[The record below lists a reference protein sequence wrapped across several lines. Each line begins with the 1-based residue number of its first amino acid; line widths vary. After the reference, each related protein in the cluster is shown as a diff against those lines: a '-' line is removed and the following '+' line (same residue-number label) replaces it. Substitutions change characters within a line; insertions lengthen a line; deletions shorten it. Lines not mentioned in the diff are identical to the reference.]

1 MEERVSFERALELL
15 TEGVLPCGTERIPAL
30 RAWGRVLAESVKAP
44 MDQPPWPRAA
54 MDGYAVRAAETAGA
68 SADRPVRFLVKDRI
82 CAGGTPSVKIGK
94 GEAARIM
101 TGAPV
106 PPECDCVVRQ
116 EDTVRGEAGELQ
128 EDTVRGEAGERQEET
143 ARGASGERQEET
155 VRENSGTGDVLV
167 LKEMKPWENYCFAG
181 DDFRKGAVILPAGT
195 RIDGNAVGILASAG
209 LWKEGT
215 ELTVYRK
222 VRCALICTGDEL
234 VPAAWPEGGAAKRGT
249 AGCSTADGGMNAGG
263 AAENGSRAAD
273 WGPAEGSMNVGGA
286 ADWDPADGD
295 VLRLPPG
302 KIYSSNGP
310 ALLCRLRDLGA
321 EVIMYRETFP
331 DSAEALAEAFREAAG
346 PGSRGRTGAG
356 ACGQHSGAGQE
367 EAQKEA
373 QKADLII
380 TVGGVSVGEK
390 DILHETLAHP
400 DAEILFRGVRLKP
413 GAPMIYSKYRGVPVL
428 SLSGNPFAAAATFE
442 LFARPFIARLSGN
455 ESLWPQR
462 LRGVLRTPF
471 GKTGKVPR
479 FVRALFRDGEVF
491 LPEGHS
497 SGLLSSAAG
506 TNCLAVIPA
515 GGGPLPAG
523 SEVEVRLL

>member
-1 MEERVSFERALELL
+1 
-15 TEGVLPCGTERIPAL
+15 
-30 RAWGRVLAESVKAP
+30 

-128 EDTVRGEAGERQEET
+128 EDTARGERTYAGKG
-143 ARGASGERQEET
+143 ARTGAEM
-155 VRENSGTGDVLV
+155 NSGIGDVLV
-167 LKEMKPWENYCFAG
+167 LKEMKSWENYCFAG
-181 DDFRKGAVILPAGT
+181 DDFRKGSVILPAGT

-234 VPAAWPEGGAAKRGT
+234 VPAAWPEGGAAERGT
-249 AGCSTADGGMNAGG
+249 AGCSTADDGMNAGG
-263 AAENGSRAAD
+263 TAENGSRAAD
-273 WGPAEGSMNVGGA
+273 WGPADRNV
-286 ADWDPADGD
+286 PQ
-295 VLRLPPG
+295 LPPG

-310 ALLCRLRDLGA
+310 ALFCRLQDLGA
-321 EVIMYRETFP
+321 EVTLYRETFP
-331 DSAEALAEAFREAAG
+331 DSAEALADTFREAAG
-346 PGSRGRTGAG
+346 PGSCGSSGAG
-356 ACGQHSGAGQE
+356 VRGLSGAGQE
-367 EAQKEA
+367 EAQKAAQKVA

-390 DILHETLAHP
+390 DILHETLARP
-400 DAEILFRGVRLKP
+400 EAEILFRGVRLKP
-413 GAPMIYSKYRGVPVL
+413 GAPMIYSRYCGVPVL

-515 GGGPLPAG
+515 GAGSLPAG

>member
-68 SADRPVRFLVKDRI
+68 SADCPVRFRVTDRI

-116 EDTVRGEAGELQ
+116 EDTVRGEAGERKK
-128 EDTVRGEAGERQEET
+128 DTAPG
-143 ARGASGERQEET
+143 
-155 VRENSGTGDVLV
+155 NSGIGDVLV
-167 LKEMKPWENYCFAG
+167 LKEMKTWENYCFAG
-181 DDFRKGAVILPAGT
+181 DDFRKGSVILPAGT

-234 VPAAWPEGGAAKRGT
+234 VPAAWPEGGAAERGT

-273 WGPAEGSMNVGGA
+273 WGPAG
-286 ADWDPADGD
+286 GD
-295 VLRLPPG
+295 VPQLPPG

-346 PGSRGRTGAG
+346 PGSRGRNVAGVCGQRSGAG

-390 DILHETLAHP
+390 DILHETLARP
-400 DAEILFRGVRLKP
+400 EAEILFRGVRLKP
-413 GAPMIYSKYRGVPVL
+413 GAPMIYSRYCGVPVL

-515 GGGPLPAG
+515 GAGPLPAG

>member
-1 MEERVSFERALELL
+1 MEERVSIERALELL
-15 TEGVLPCGTERIPAL
+15 TEGVSPCGTERIPAL
-30 RAWGRVLAESVKAP
+30 RAWGRVVAESVRAP

-54 MDGYAVRAAETAGA
+54 MDGYAVRAAETFGA
-68 SADRPVRFLVKDRI
+68 SADRPVRFLVTDRI

-101 TGAPV
+101 TGAPI

-116 EDTVRGEAGELQ
+116 EDT
-128 EDTVRGEAGERQEET
+128 
-143 ARGASGERQEET
+143 ARGASGERQEDPARWE
-155 VRENSGTGDVLV
+155 SGTGDILV

-234 VPAAWPEGGAAKRGT
+234 VPA
-249 AGCSTADGGMNAGG
+249 
-263 AAENGSRAAD
+263 
-273 WGPAEGSMNVGGA
+273 
-286 ADWDPADGD
+286 GD
-295 VLRLPPG
+295 IPQLPPG

-310 ALLCRLRDLGA
+310 ALFCRLQDLGA
-321 EVIMYRETFP
+321 EVTLYRETFP
-331 DSAEALAEAFREAAG
+331 DSAEALAEVLAEVLRE
-346 PGSRGRTGAG
+346 P
-356 ACGQHSGAGQE
+356 
-367 EAQKEA
+367 
-373 QKADLII
+373 ADLII

-442 LFARPFIARLSGN
+442 LFARPFIARLSGD
-455 ESLWPQR
+455 ESLRPQR

-471 GKTGKVPR
+471 GKPGKVPR

-506 TNCLAVIPA
+506 ANCLAVIPA
-515 GGGPLPAG
+515 GGGPLPSG